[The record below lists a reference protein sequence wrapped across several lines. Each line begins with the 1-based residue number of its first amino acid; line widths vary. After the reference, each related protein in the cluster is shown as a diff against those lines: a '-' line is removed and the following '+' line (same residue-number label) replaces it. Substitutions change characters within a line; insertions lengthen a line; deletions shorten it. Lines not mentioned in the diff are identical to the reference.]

1 MKFNQGYALGLAK
14 VLGLNLKK
22 DAFSEQNMKNREHV
36 NNLKEKLIQSFWK
49 QLHSENREVYYTDRN
64 QNNNESSEEI
74 DTSLSIDSTIASTNT
89 PKSKS
94 VLLAKSEMDNADKR
108 PEQNSWYVKN
118 EEFVIPNQNISYKYF
133 VGKGNNAIMVKG
145 LLKNRY
151 WWVPGEAQNESDNR
165 FINFMWT

>member
-1 MKFNQGYALGLAK
+1 
-14 VLGLNLKK
+14 
-22 DAFSEQNMKNREHV
+22 MKNREHV

-108 PEQNSWYVKN
+108 PE
-118 EEFVIPNQNISYKYF
+118 
-133 VGKGNNAIMVKG
+133 
-145 LLKNRY
+145 
-151 WWVPGEAQNESDNR
+151 
-165 FINFMWT
+165 